1 MQESEIQRPVLRSLI
16 NIFFLSVPNNVSN
29 LNWIPPANSTLDVA
43 MNKSDKADHGC
54 SNNEADHLNCASLI
68 YIFVVGKDRNN
79 LPSKLSSGNIYC
91 TTKLPS
97 DVLMSDHLN
106 RSNSFCLINW
116 THLIFYVRSTG
127 RSNTTYLSDH
137 LDRSNSF
144 CPSTWTDLIV
154 SVWSTGPVEYSLCDH
169 LDRSNT
175 FWPINWT
182 DVIFSVWSTGPVEYS
197 LPDLLDRWYNFC
209 PIN

>member
-1 MQESEIQRPVLRSLI
+1 MKYSLSTPPSKTGQAFSELSKKNVLLMRRIGKTKILTRI
-16 NIFFLSVPNNVSN
+16 IILE
-29 LNWIPPANSTLDVA
+29 
-43 MNKSDKADHGC
+43 GC
-54 SNNEADHLNCASLI
+54 SNDEADHLNCASLI

-144 CPSTWTDLIV
+144 CPITWTDLIV
-154 SVWSTGPVEYSLCDH
+154 SVWSTGPVEYSICDH